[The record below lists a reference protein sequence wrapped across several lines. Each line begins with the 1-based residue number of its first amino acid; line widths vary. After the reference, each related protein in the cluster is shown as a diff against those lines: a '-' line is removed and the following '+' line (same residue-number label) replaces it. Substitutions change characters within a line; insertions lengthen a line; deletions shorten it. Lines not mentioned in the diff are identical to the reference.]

1 MAAAA
6 LPAVDIFVS
15 GLVDYAGLFPPA
27 SLDMASAVHNYN
39 DYRSASH
46 ARVLGRFVVP
56 VARLREF
63 FDAAASFLPRRR
75 GDDPWRLAALGGA
88 NIDQDL
94 QVISASNALPR
105 RSRDGDGAESSGS
118 TPPTR
123 AVVEALEVKAT
134 TAAEIDVVR
143 AAVPEDIEL
152 SIEVPITQDPTPL
165 LAALARVNASAK
177 IRTGGVT
184 ADAIPAVS
192 DVARF
197 LVAVA
202 GARIPFK
209 ATAGLHHAIR
219 GRYRLTYAPDSDE
232 ATLHGFVNV
241 FAAAALAR
249 AGGSLDE
256 VTAVLEETDP
266 SAFRFGPAGLR
277 WRDRQLS
284 VAQLSDMR
292 DHFARSF
299 GSCSFQEPVQDLEA
313 WGLL

>member
-1 MAAAA
+1 MATAA

-27 SLDMASAVHNYN
+27 SLDMATAVHNYN
-39 DYRSASH
+39 AYRSESH
-46 ARVLGRFVVP
+46 ARILGRFVVP
-56 VARLREF
+56 VARLPEF

-75 GDDPWRLAALGGA
+75 GDEPWRLAALAGA
-88 NIDQDL
+88 HIDQDM
-94 QVISASNALPR
+94 QAISASHALPKR
-105 RSRDGDGAESSGS
+105 ARDGDAAGSSGS

-123 AVVEALEVKAT
+123 AVVEALEVKAAT
-134 TAAEIDVVR
+134 VAAIDALR
-143 AAVPEDIEL
+143 GAVPEDIEL
-152 SIEVPITQDPTPL
+152 SVEVPLNQDPTPL

-184 ADAIPAVS
+184 ADAIPATA

-202 GARIPFK
+202 RARIPFK

-219 GRYRLTYAPDSDE
+219 GRYRLTYAQDSDE
-232 ATLHGFVNV
+232 AIMHGFVNV

-256 VTAVLEETDP
+256 VTALLEETDS
-266 SAFRFGPAGLR
+266 SAFRFGPTGLR

-284 VAQLSDMR
+284 IAQLGDMR
-292 DHFARSF
+292 EHFARSF
-299 GSCSFQEPVQDLEA
+299 GSCSFKEPVQDLEA